1 MTISSEWQT
10 ALAYIQGKVPKQVYD
25 TWFTPI
31 HLERIED
38 STAQLSVPNKFFSD
52 WLSQHY
58 GPLLAEA
65 VSAARSACHS
75 GTGDPDPHA
84 NHGAEDQRAV
94 RREPWV
100 HRRRSAD
107 RADTLSPAW
116 PLNLSMQP

>member
-1 MTISSEWQT
+1 MTIEREWQN

-38 STAQLSVPNKFFSD
+38 STAQLGVPNKFFGD

-65 VSAARSACHS
+65 VSAARGGEETAITFVIFHKQ
-75 GTGDPDPHA
+75 A
-84 NHGAEDQRAV
+84 IKAV
-94 RREPWV
+94 
-100 HRRRSAD
+100 
-107 RADTLSPAW
+107 
-116 PLNLSMQP
+116 